1 MCAGGVR
8 KRLFA
13 RMITGNVTK
22 LPTVKKRRL
31 ITSLSMGAV
40 LAASTYMVPAQQSFK
55 ERFFEHN
62 SSVAA
67 FQPSRP
73 TPLVEADPRLSQY
86 ARISFSDEY
95 ATGSTRTVSYGN
107 GRGIGIIGW
116 NRFEF
121 DYYPPPYIQHNSH
134 AHDGF
139 GDTAVLAKYRI
150 ASGKFERRDFI
161 VTAILGHTFATG
173 RYNNGAATDIWN
185 PMVAGGIGF
194 LKRFDVESSLGGSM
208 PTGKIATQGR
218 SIAWSSLVQEHA
230 AGHVWLE
237 LENNATFYFA
247 SSHDGKMQNF
257 ATPAAF
263 YVARRKDWKPTHPF
277 LVFVG
282 GMQIATSGFHTYNH
296 NTIFEM
302 RILF

>member
-86 ARISFSDEY
+86 ARISFSD
-95 ATGSTRTVSYGN
+95 
-107 GRGIGIIGW
+107 
-116 NRFEF
+116 EF